1 MAAPRVVEGGV
12 VTGPSSPG
20 EPVAPGVAGAC
31 RIGSKRIGAG
41 NSRMVHPSLRMGIG
55 VGASRAVL
63 SRNAPRSRGGRVSDG
78 CVGALALWKCASSVR
93 LRVPWAVSSIT
104 NRDRQEHGEHVA
116 PVRAREGGHCRLAA
130 ACFGGHAK
138 SWSPDRSGKAR
149 QEQGGLA
156 RCLIE

>member
-12 VTGPSSPG
+12 VTGPRPPG

-63 SRNAPRSRGGRVSDG
+63 SRNAPHSRGGRVSDG
-78 CVGALALWKCASSVR
+78 CVGALAFWKRVSSVR

-104 NRDRQEHGEHVA
+104 NRDRQEHV
-116 PVRAREGGHCRLAA
+116 HCV
-130 ACFGGHAK
+130 
-138 SWSPDRSGKAR
+138 S
-149 QEQGGLA
+149 GLA
-156 RCLIE
+156 LR